1 MGGSVMDWQLL
12 GIVLGVITGVFA
24 VVNSIAG
31 FIRTLIAS
39 LKLFYDGVNE
49 IKQGV
54 RELQQR
60 EGVLQ
65 NNISKLIEQNT
76 ELATQAQ
83 EQGTLLTYLSGRVD
97 VLEENLDNVFQKL
110 RMVHRIRGKK

>member
-1 MGGSVMDWQLL
+1 MDWQILVM
-12 GIVLGVITGVFA
+12 ILGVITGVFA

-39 LKLFYDGVNE
+39 LKLFYDGVLE

-54 RELQQR
+54 KELQQR
-60 EGVLQ
+60 EDVLQ
-65 NNISKLIEQNT
+65 GNISKLIERNT
-76 ELATQAQ
+76 ELTTQAQ

-97 VLEENLDNVFQKL
+97 MLETDINDIFQKL
-110 RMVHRIRGKK
+110 RMFHRVRGRK